1 MTTVDESFA
10 VYVAGEQITEN
21 GPGITY
27 IYATTPIGR
36 VRMTAEEANDL
47 GRMLIAAADCD
58 RRLHLSDED
67 AANPY
72 LAPYPWSTEPALT
85 VTVYG
90 TAGPQGSK
98 SPVGWGRSRKT
109 GKNIPLMKESSAKVK
124 PWRDKVS
131 AAITAAILRGDA
143 KPLRGPVYAD
153 ITFTMAKPTTAPKRR
168 RTFPAVSPDID
179 KLERS
184 TYDAIT
190 TAKAWEDDGRVIENH
205 NRKVYPG
212 EHPDALDQPG
222 AIIRLY
228 TLAITEGDR

>member
-10 VYVAGEQITEN
+10 VYCAGEQITEN
-21 GPGITY
+21 GPSITY
-27 IYATTPIGR
+27 IDAHTPIGR
-36 VRMTAEEANDL
+36 VRMTADEAANF
-47 GRMLIAAADCD
+47 GRMLIASADFD

-72 LAPYPWSTEPALT
+72 LDPYPWNPEPALT

-90 TAGPQGSK
+90 LPGPQGSK

-109 GKNIPLMKESSAKVK
+109 GKAIPLMKESSDKVK

-131 AAITAAILRGDA
+131 DAITAAILRGDA
-143 KPLRGPVYAD
+143 RPLRGPVYAE
-153 ITFTMAKPTTAPKRR
+153 ITFTMPKPTSAPKRR

-190 TAKAWEDDGRVIENH
+190 TARAWEDDGRVIENH
-205 NRKVYPG
+205 SRKVYPG
-212 EHPDALDQPG
+212 EHPDALSTPG

-228 TLAITEGDR
+228 TLNGATP